1 LAKLSAPTLP
11 RIVERPR
18 LYRLLAAA
26 NKRPITWVTA
36 PAGAGK
42 TTLVASYLRT
52 RQRAVVWYQLDGGD
66 ADPATLFHYLGI
78 AGRQAAPRRRPLPHL
93 TPDFLPTLASFTQ
106 RFFEAFFARLDPS
119 TTIVFDN
126 YQDVPEQA
134 QFHELARTALCAVPE
149 HVSVI
154 VLSRTAPPPA
164 LSQLQVQ
171 RKVASIDEEAL
182 RLRPGEL
189 KQLAAIQSPAK
200 PTREELQTL
209 QARTNGWVAGA
220 LLLLESRQAHRR
232 MPARVGASRSLLFD
246 YLATEVFNACAED
259 VRDVLLKTSVVPN
272 VSAALARSLS
282 GIDHAGDILERLHS
296 DRCFTERRADWQE
309 SYQYH
314 PLFREFLRAEAE
326 RRLSAGVLKTLRL
339 AAAQTLEE
347 AGLVID
353 AGTLYIE
360 AGLHAELGR
369 LAVEQARTLLAQGR
383 GAAVERWLREL
394 PAKLFDETPWL
405 LFWRATCRLPVDP
418 VSAQRD
424 YTQAF
429 ELFERRGERTGTL
442 LAWCGVVD
450 SIWYAWHNL
459 PEIDEWIERF
469 DALTAK
475 DATFPSVEVEA
486 TVSCT
491 IFNAL
496 FWRRPYR
503 EVIGPWAAK
512 VMRVLEGL
520 TGIGT
525 ERAVTAVA
533 LLNYYTQVG
542 ELDRAAHVL
551 RLMEAALKHGPTAPL
566 AEIGRYHAEAV
577 LAVVLGQAER
587 CRRAVDHGLRLAEE
601 LGAYLWSVPLR
612 GAECLSA
619 VTTGDFG
626 AAQRA
631 VDFMLA
637 QPPEAALVF
646 RTWSLTLQSSIAFA
660 RGDVGLAESAAR
672 TSLELAMR
680 EGPFPEALARLALLE
695 ALRARGLVAEAE
707 AQILRVAEIARGMQ
721 STLIEIAWRLPM
733 ARLAFDR
740 GDEQRG
746 LKELR
751 SALRAG
757 ASSGLVEW
765 QTKLSAPDLA
775 RLCARAF
782 EAGIET
788 DYVRT
793 LIRLRG
799 LRPDST
805 VVSADAWP
813 WQLKIYT
820 FGRFAIAK
828 DGVPITVAGKTQKR
842 PIELLKTLIAFGG
855 RDVAREKVIEA
866 LWPEADGD
874 AATASLTM
882 AVKRLRN
889 LIGYPSTVVFGDG
902 KLSLNAAFCW
912 VDAWAFE
919 RTMGRKEAQAA
930 DLERAV
936 ALYHGPFLDADVAAW
951 LVSPRER
958 LRDKFLR
965 GIERLGA
972 SFEASNDWAGAVD
985 CYRNGVSIDDLT
997 EEFYRRLMLCH
1008 ERLGQRGEG
1017 IAVYRRCKKALASQL
1032 GIEPSARTEQIYRTL
1047 RTGTG

>member
-1 LAKLSAPTLP
+1 
-11 RIVERPR
+11 
-18 LYRLLAAA
+18 
-26 NKRPITWVTA
+26 
-36 PAGAGK
+36 
-42 TTLVASYLRT
+42 
-52 RQRAVVWYQLDGGD
+52 
-66 ADPATLFHYLGI
+66 
-78 AGRQAAPRRRPLPHL
+78 
-93 TPDFLPTLASFTQ
+93 
-106 RFFEAFFARLDPS
+106 
-119 TTIVFDN
+119 
-126 YQDVPEQA
+126 
-134 QFHELARTALCAVPE
+134 
-149 HVSVI
+149 
-154 VLSRTAPPPA
+154 
-164 LSQLQVQ
+164 
-171 RKVASIDEEAL
+171 
-182 RLRPGEL
+182 
-189 KQLAAIQSPAK
+189 
-200 PTREELQTL
+200 
-209 QARTNGWVAGA
+209 
-220 LLLLESRQAHRR
+220 
-232 MPARVGASRSLLFD
+232 
-246 YLATEVFNACAED
+246 
-259 VRDVLLKTSVVPN
+259 
-272 VSAALARSLS
+272 LS
-282 GIDHAGDILERLHS
+282 GIDHAVDILERLHR
-296 DRCFTERRADWQE
+296 DRCFTERRADGQE

-314 PLFREFLRAEAE
+314 PLFREFLKAEAE
-326 RRLSAGVLKTLRL
+326 RRLSASELKTLRL
-339 AAAQTLEE
+339 VAAKTLEE

-360 AGLHAELGR
+360 AGLHAELAR
-369 LAVEQARTLLAQGR
+369 LAVTQAPTLLAQGR
-383 GAAVERWLREL
+383 GAAVEHWLKEL
-394 PAKLFDETPWL
+394 PAGLFDEAPWL
-405 LFWRATCRLPVDP
+405 LFWRATCRLPIDP

-424 YTQAF
+424 YTRAF
-429 ELFERRGERTGTL
+429 ELFEQRGERTGTL

-459 PEIDEWIERF
+459 PEIDGWIERF

-475 DATFPSVEVEA
+475 DATFPSAEVEA

-503 EVIGPWAAK
+503 DVIGPWAAK
-512 VMRVLEGL
+512 VTHVLEGL

-551 RLMEAALKHGPTAPL
+551 SIMEAALKHGPTAPL
-566 AEIGRYHAEAV
+566 ARIGRYHAEAV
-577 LAVVLGQAER
+577 LSVVLGQTER
-587 CRRAVDHGLRLAEE
+587 CRRAIDNGLRLAEE
-601 LGAYLWSVPLR
+601 HGAYLWSVPLR

-619 VTTGDFG
+619 LTTGDYG
-626 AAQRA
+626 AAQKA

-660 RGDVGLAESAAR
+660 RGNVGLAESAAR
-672 TSLELAMR
+672 TSLDIAMR

-695 ALRARGLVAEAE
+695 ALRARGHEAEAE
-707 AQILRVAEIARGMQ
+707 TQILRVAEIARGMQ
-721 STLIEIAWRLPM
+721 SALMEIAWRLPA
-733 ARLAFDR
+733 ARLAFDK
-740 GDEQRG
+740 GDEQLGR
-746 LKELR
+746 KELR

-757 ASSGLVEW
+757 ASSGIVEW
-765 QTKLSAPDLA
+765 QTKLSPPDLA

-793 LIRLRG
+793 LIRLRR
-799 LRPDST
+799 LKPDST

-813 WQLKIYT
+813 WPLKIYT

-828 DGVPITVAGKTQKR
+828 DGAPITFTGKTQKR
-842 PIELLKTLIAFGG
+842 PIELLKTLVAFGG
-855 RDVAREKVIEA
+855 RDVAREKVIAA

-889 LIGYPSTVVFGDG
+889 LIGYPSAVVFGDG

-919 RTMGRKEAQAA
+919 RAMGRKEAQAA

-936 ALYHGPFLDADVAAW
+936 ALYHGQFLDADDAAW
-951 LVSPRER
+951 IVSPRER

-965 GIERLGA
+965 GVERLGA

-985 CYRNGVSIDDLT
+985 CYRHGISIDDLT

-1008 ERLGQRGEG
+1008 ERLGQRGEA
-1017 IAVYRRCKKALASQL
+1017 IAAYRRCKKALASQL
-1032 GIEPSARTEQIYRTL
+1032 GIEPSARTEQVYRTL
-1047 RTGTG
+1047 RTDPG